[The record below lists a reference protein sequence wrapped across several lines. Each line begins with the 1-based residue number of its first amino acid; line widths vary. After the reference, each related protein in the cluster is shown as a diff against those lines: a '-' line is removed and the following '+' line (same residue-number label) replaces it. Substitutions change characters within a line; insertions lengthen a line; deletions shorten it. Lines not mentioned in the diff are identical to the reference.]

1 MAGICKSH
9 PRAETLVVKA
19 DTLLAFVQL
28 ANFPPFKSGMGQ
40 CRRSQTEELNM
51 AVLLLRP
58 NVLGSCG
65 WMN

>member
-9 PRAETLVVKA
+9 PRAEALVVKA
-19 DTLLAFVQL
+19 GALLAFVQL
-28 ANFPPFKSGMGQ
+28 ANFSPFKSGLGR
-40 CRRSQTEELNM
+40 CRRSQTEELNV
-51 AVLLLRP
+51 AVLLLHP